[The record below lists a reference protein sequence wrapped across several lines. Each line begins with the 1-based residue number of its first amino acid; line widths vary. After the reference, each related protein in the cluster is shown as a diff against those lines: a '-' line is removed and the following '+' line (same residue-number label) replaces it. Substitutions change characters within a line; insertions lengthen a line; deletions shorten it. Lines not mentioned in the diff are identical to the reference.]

1 MLVLTRK
8 ANQQIQIGDNVV
20 VTILQIKGNT
30 VRVGIEAPR
39 DVRVIRGELKG
50 IDANRTVVEMTMPEE
65 SAPAVESVAKSP
77 SSSLRQ
83 SPVAVG
89 SVRDALCLPLQ
100 PGLAASAVVADFTPI
115 RSSRRSGPVERRG
128 LRLASR

>member
-50 IDANRTVVEMTMPEE
+50 IDANKTVVEITLTEE
-65 SAPAVESVAKSP
+65 SAAVESRAKSA

-83 SPVAVG
+83 SPVAAG
-89 SVRDALCLPLQ
+89 SLRDDSFLPLQ
-100 PGLAASAVVADFTPI
+100 PGLAASAVVADFTPM
-115 RSSRRSGPVERRG
+115 RQPRRAVAGERRG
-128 LRLASR
+128 LRLATR

>member
-39 DVRVIRGELKG
+39 EVRVIRGELRG
-50 IDANRTVVEMTMPEE
+50 IDANQTVVEMKLSDE
-65 SAPAVESVAKSP
+65 STVPQVKSA

-83 SPVAVG
+83 SPVALG
-89 SVRDALCLPLQ
+89 SLRDTTFLPMQ
-100 PGLAASAVVADFTPI
+100 PGLASSAVADFTPI
-115 RSSRRSGPVERRG
+115 RSSRRVDAGERRG
-128 LRLASR
+128 LSLGRR